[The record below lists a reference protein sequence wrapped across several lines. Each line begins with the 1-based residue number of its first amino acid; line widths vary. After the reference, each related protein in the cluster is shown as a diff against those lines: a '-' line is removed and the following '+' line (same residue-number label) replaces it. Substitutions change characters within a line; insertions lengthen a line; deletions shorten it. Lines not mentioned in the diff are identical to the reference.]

1 MNETTQSH
9 GFAASLPGRLPTT
22 TTDIT
27 LLAGDLVALFTFV
40 AVGQYKHGYLFWE
53 YPARTVRI
61 SAPIV
66 LSWLVLA
73 AVCGLATTASIASY
87 RRALLW
93 MAPVWLVVAVIGGF
107 VRRTA
112 LVPGY
117 APPSFFAV
125 SILFGWLFLGGW
137 RLLAAKF
144 L

>member
-1 MNETTQSH
+1 MSNTRTTH
-9 GFAASLPGRLPTT
+9 GFTASLAGRLPTT

-27 LLAGDLVALFTFV
+27 LLVGDLVALFAFV

-53 YPARTVRI
+53 YPSRTVRI

-66 LSWLVLA
+66 VSWLALA
-73 AVCGLATTASIASY
+73 VVFGLATTSSVASY

-93 MAPVWLVVAVIGGF
+93 MVPVWFVVAVIGGF
-107 VRRTA
+107 VRRTT

-117 APPSFFAV
+117 APLSFFVV

-137 RLLAAKF
+137 RLLAAKW